1 MSEEYISFP
10 VEYDRRK
17 LNSLYREIPLKDTAS
32 RMLRK
37 YFNAMSHL
45 YGIIPLEKAWEII
58 HNQCPRMISEAEF
71 WAFAGI
77 AQHECE
83 DFFILGEDALYA
95 DVRSSTL
102 RQREIVDA
110 MLFLLDEELYYRT
123 KDNQQ
128 GKPYYIPEKQELLR
142 YSAPHYWESTPE
154 REKLTEFCTKKL
166 KMSEQDRVIAF
177 LEINEKIR
185 YLSPD
190 PNVWL
195 PDWESAGLWFSTEK
209 QMETFITLY
218 QDAFNNGRMQCN
230 RGYTPLELRDM
241 NPPEERI
248 PEVITL
254 GPNIRK
260 AITDGS
266 IDADEMRAHI
276 FSMDLPSEELRLNM
290 LLQIA
295 EIEAENRP
303 QKVSRNAPCPCGSGR
318 KYKNCCG
325 KK

>member
-71 WAFAGI
+71 WAFAEI

-123 KDNQQ
+123 KDN
-128 GKPYYIPEKQELLR
+128 
-142 YSAPHYWESTPE
+142 
-154 REKLTEFCTKKL
+154 
-166 KMSEQDRVIAF
+166 
-177 LEINEKIR
+177 
-185 YLSPD
+185 
-190 PNVWL
+190 
-195 PDWESAGLWFSTEK
+195 
-209 QMETFITLY
+209 
-218 QDAFNNGRMQCN
+218 
-230 RGYTPLELRDM
+230 
-241 NPPEERI
+241 
-248 PEVITL
+248 
-254 GPNIRK
+254 
-260 AITDGS
+260 
-266 IDADEMRAHI
+266 
-276 FSMDLPSEELRLNM
+276 
-290 LLQIA
+290 
-295 EIEAENRP
+295 
-303 QKVSRNAPCPCGSGR
+303 
-318 KYKNCCG
+318 
-325 KK
+325 